1 MTFWTWIGTAAITAG
16 TTIAPISATTAA
28 MAPAT
33 ATTTAAIAFA
43 AAAIIT
49 AASTAR
55 FALALA
61 AAGALALGTWGITLL
76 AITAV
81 GATATTATAAAT
93 TAALITVTATFATL
107 AVPFTVSSR
116 GGFSCGRL
124 YAEKTFEPTDETAA
138 GFGFWSRGGQAI
150 TLLGP
155 RIAARFTGFE
165 TGTVAPRA
173 AVGIARTGRTRNRIT
188 GSRRRS
194 IQRVKVRGRSGIGVA
209 RLAGAGLDAE
219 RRAIL
224 AAGSGF
230 AGVRFPTRGGTFGFG
245 GREDVELDFFGRD
258 DGGRSGRRYWGDH
271 RGDRSRGG
279 DFDGSRGAD
288 RRDYWSYRL
297 GRERILILA
306 L

>member
-1 MTFWTWIGTAAITAG
+1 MTFWAGIRTAAITAG
-16 TTIAPISATTAA
+16 TAIAAISATTAA

-43 AAAIIT
+43 TAAIIT
-49 AASTAR
+49 AAFTAR
-55 FALALA
+55 FALALALALALA

-124 YAEKTFEPTDETAA
+124 YAEKTFEPADEAA
-138 GFGFWSRGGQAI
+138 TGFGFWSRGGQAV

-173 AVGIARTGRTRNRIT
+173 AVGIARTGRTRARIT

-194 IQRVKVRGRSGIGVA
+194 IQRVKVLGRSGIGVA
-209 RLAGAGLDAE
+209 GLAGAGLDAE

-224 AAGSGF
+224 AAGSGS
-230 AGVRFPTRGGTFGFG
+230 AGVRFPTRGGTF
-245 GREDVELDFFGRD
+245 
-258 DGGRSGRRYWGDH
+258 
-271 RGDRSRGG
+271 
-279 DFDGSRGAD
+279 
-288 RRDYWSYRL
+288 
-297 GRERILILA
+297 
-306 L
+306 

>member
-1 MTFWTWIGTAAITAG
+1 MTFWAGIRTAAITAG
-16 TTIAPISATTAA
+16 TAIAAISATTAA

-43 AAAIIT
+43 TAAIIT
-49 AASTAR
+49 AAFTAR
-55 FALALA
+55 FALALALA

-124 YAEKTFEPTDETAA
+124 YAEKTFEPADEAA
-138 GFGFWSRGGQAI
+138 TGFGFWSRGGQAV

-173 AVGIARTGRTRNRIT
+173 AVGIARTGRTRARIT

-194 IQRVKVRGRSGIGVA
+194 IQRVKVLGRSGIGVA
-209 RLAGAGLDAE
+209 GLAGAGLDAE

-230 AGVRFPTRGGTFGFG
+230 AGVRFPTRGGTF
-245 GREDVELDFFGRD
+245 
-258 DGGRSGRRYWGDH
+258 
-271 RGDRSRGG
+271 
-279 DFDGSRGAD
+279 
-288 RRDYWSYRL
+288 
-297 GRERILILA
+297 
-306 L
+306 

>member
-1 MTFWTWIGTAAITAG
+1 M
-16 TTIAPISATTAA
+16 
-28 MAPAT
+28 
-33 ATTTAAIAFA
+33 
-43 AAAIIT
+43 
-49 AASTAR
+49 
-55 FALALA
+55 
-61 AAGALALGTWGITLL
+61 

-124 YAEKTFEPTDETAA
+124 YAEKTFEPADEAA
-138 GFGFWSRGGQAI
+138 TGFGFWSRGGQAV

-173 AVGIARTGRTRNRIT
+173 AVGIARTGRTRARIT

-194 IQRVKVRGRSGIGVA
+194 IQRVKVLGRSGIGVA
-209 RLAGAGLDAE
+209 GLAGAGLDAE

-230 AGVRFPTRGGTFGFG
+230 AGVRFPTRGGTF
-245 GREDVELDFFGRD
+245 
-258 DGGRSGRRYWGDH
+258 
-271 RGDRSRGG
+271 
-279 DFDGSRGAD
+279 
-288 RRDYWSYRL
+288 
-297 GRERILILA
+297 
-306 L
+306 